1 MHTNKLAV
9 IEGAR
14 SGLFRL
20 LTPNGVWTIV
30 GGESPTTGAAYFQ
43 LVKIPLTATKA
54 ELAPVFKEMKSMKF
68 SQKAISMFTGVSQS
82 YVSKK
87 LRERI
92 GG

>member
-14 SGLFRL
+14 SELVRFF
-20 LTPNGVWTIV
+20 TPSGMWTVVKRI
-30 GGESPTTGAAYFQ
+30 SPTGAEYLQA
-43 LVKIPLTATKA
+43 VKIPWTATKG
-54 ELAPVFKEMKSMKF
+54 ELAPVFEEMKSMKF
-68 SQKAISMFTGVSQS
+68 SQKAIAMFTGVSQS
-82 YVSKK
+82 YISKL